1 MPARVQQ
8 APRVPPIAPTPQIRI
23 GSLTARAVNADRDR

>member
-8 APRVPPIAPTPQIRI
+8 APSVPPIAPAPQIRI
-23 GSLTARAVNADRDR
+23 GSLKVVSSSPA